1 MQLQGKLP
9 LQNSPAMD
17 IFKQLVTSFDSEGRY
32 HLFNA
37 MANQLR
43 YPNRYIITISLPSS
57 PQFCSSCHVMSC
69 PVLTDFVQSSQSV
82 IDIVTITRRGTSLSL
97 LTSPLRTLLFF
108 RIPMQ
113 SHALFL
119 VRCLGFVRRSRF
131 RGCPRTDYEGSV
143 GEAYCTPTAPCE
155 YSRLLLFNLIRHTTL
170 HNLLRLLSFNQSHN
184 FAIVTPNCYT

>member
-69 PVLTDFVQSSQSV
+69 PDRFCAILAKCHRYCNYHEERHFTFTSDFSPSYTAIHPYPHAVTRTISRALSWLCSEKQIPRLSKNRLRGFCWRGLLYTD
-82 IDIVTITRRGTSLSL
+82 
-97 LTSPLRTLLFF
+97 RTL
-108 RIPMQ
+108 
-113 SHALFL
+113 
-119 VRCLGFVRRSRF
+119 
-131 RGCPRTDYEGSV
+131 
-143 GEAYCTPTAPCE
+143 
-155 YSRLLLFNLIRHTTL
+155 
-170 HNLLRLLSFNQSHN
+170 
-184 FAIVTPNCYT
+184 